1 MSVFSDG
8 ELMARSI
15 KPVYFKICPDAAPV
29 PVIPGVTHNSAEM
42 LQLLN
47 LKDIYPEMVVEA
59 TDEML
64 EEMEWKPLITPFVAD
79 SVKYMSTTAP
89 KETAK
94 PQGSNYEMPG
104 GYIAWDQRIPSYGV
118 SSYGYDIRL
127 AEKDIKIFSNINSPI
142 IDPMD
147 VSEDCYVQAEIR
159 TCPKTGLR
167 YYMQPPNSLALAHTA
182 EIFNISRDML
192 VGCFGKSTYARVG
205 LVPMITILEPEWS
218 GQLVLELAN
227 QTNSPVKVYI
237 DCGIAQLVFWKASE
251 VCRVSYA
258 DRGGKYM
265 HQRGTVGAII

>member
-1 MSVFSDG
+1 
-8 ELMARSI
+8 MARSV
-15 KPVYFKICPDAAPV
+15 KPAFYKICPDAAPV
-29 PVIPGVTHNSAEM
+29 PVIPGVTHNEAEMIQLANLKSIYPDMVVDATEEM
-42 LQLLN
+42 LQ
-47 LKDIYPEMVVEA
+47 EMN
-59 TDEML
+59 
-64 EEMEWKPLITPFVAD
+64 WKPLIYPFVSD
-79 SVKYMSTTAP
+79 SVKYMKVAAP
-89 KETAK
+89 IKTAK
-94 PQGSNYEMPG
+94 PQGGHYELPG
-104 GYIAWDQRIPSYGV
+104 GLFGWEQRIPSYGV

-127 AEKDIKIFSNINSPI
+127 AEKDIKIFSNINSPNM
-142 IDPMD
+142 DPMD
-147 VSEDCYVQAEIR
+147 VGEECYVQAEIR
-159 TCPKTGLR
+159 LCPKTGLR
-167 YYMQPPNSLALAHTA
+167 YYLQPPNSLALAHTA